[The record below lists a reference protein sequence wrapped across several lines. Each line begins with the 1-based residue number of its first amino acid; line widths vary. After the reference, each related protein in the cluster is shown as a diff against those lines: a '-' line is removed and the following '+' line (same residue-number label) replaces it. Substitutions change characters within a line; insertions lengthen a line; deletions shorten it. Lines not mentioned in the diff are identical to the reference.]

1 MKFDKNKNAQF
12 FETRY
17 TFWIVRRNDSNV
29 ETYAAIN
36 DLLVLKRVSNLT
48 YFNKKIH
55 YLREM

>member
-48 YFNKKIH
+48 YFNKKNH